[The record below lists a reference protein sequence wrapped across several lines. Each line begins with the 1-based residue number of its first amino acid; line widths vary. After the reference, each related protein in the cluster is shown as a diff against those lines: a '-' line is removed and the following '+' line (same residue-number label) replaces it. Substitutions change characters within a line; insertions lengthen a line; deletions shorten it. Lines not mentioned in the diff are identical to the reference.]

1 MDMGLADYIEAYDTI
16 EQEDDIDKLKHMA
29 KFILIGRAMNDRNL
43 SEEEAVALAEYSSID
58 LGMAEEVIVH

>member
-1 MDMGLADYIEAYDTI
+1 MAMSLSDYIQAYDTI

-43 SEEEAVALAEYSSID
+43 SEEEAIAFAEYSSID
-58 LGMAEEVIVH
+58 LGMAEEVVIH